1 MCASLYMQPIK
12 VKLSLFFQVVK
23 LETMSLSKYQKL
35 QELGI
40 DIWKKRSEEEVINF
54 QEEIFLIDE
63 DSILLL
69 GEKDKKVSEEDK
81 TIFLRTLT
89 KSIKKNKILRIN
101 KLENPKAVNNIL
113 DLGTDSSEY
122 LEQFENAKISSYDS
136 MTEICSSKETKQ
148 LFLEKL
154 KVLNL

>member
-1 MCASLYMQPIK
+1 MRASLYMQPIK

-40 DIWKKRSEEEVINF
+40 DIWKKRSEEEVIIF
-54 QEEIFLIDE
+54 QEEIYLIDE
-63 DSILLL
+63 DNILLL
-69 GEKDKKVSEEDK
+69 GEKDKKVSKEDK

-101 KLENPKAVNNIL
+101 KLENPNAVNNIL

-122 LEQFENAKISSYDS
+122 IEQFENAKISSYDS